1 MTEAEWLACTDLD
14 RMLEYLSGRPPTVRG
29 WLTWLGFRQEE
40 QAEPEPPKVSAR
52 KLRLYACASCRQI
65 GGLLI
70 DERSRRAVEVGERHA
85 DGLATD
91 EELRAAQSAAWEALN
106 ALTVA
111 PMSDAGQSRVTWK
124 LQTRKVT
131 PWLYAARAAVEVV
144 RGAPEGAI
152 AAAVRA
158 ALEAA
163 TEWGDTKWATQ
174 AAGAAVRAALLR
186 ELVGNPFRPPELDP
200 AWLEWRG
207 RTVLR
212 IAQAIYDE
220 SRFEEL
226 PVLADALE
234 EAGCTDADLL
244 AHCRGGE
251 HFRGCWVVDLILS
264 KDR

>member
-1 MTEAEWLACTDLD
+1 MTEAEWLACTDPD
-14 RMLEYLSGRPPTVRG
+14 RMLDYLSGRPPTVGG
-29 WLTWLGFRQEE
+29 WLAWLGFRQRE
-40 QAEPEPPKVSAR
+40 QAEPGPPRISAR
-52 KLRLYACASCRQI
+52 KLRLYASACCRRI
-65 GGLLI
+65 GGLLT
-70 DERSRRAVEVGERHA
+70 DERSRQAVEVAERHA

-91 EELRAAQSAAWEALN
+91 AELRAAESAAWDAMNAVTRVPMPEAGKPRM
-106 ALTVA
+106 AWEPHRSEAA
-111 PMSDAGQSRVTWK
+111 PQ
-124 LQTRKVT
+124 
-131 PWLYAARAAVEVV
+131 LYAARAAVELA
-144 RGAPEGAI
+144 RGTAEAAV
-152 AAAVRA
+152 AAAVQA
-158 ALEAA
+158 VLEAA

-186 ELVGNPFRPPELDP
+186 DLVGNPFRPRAIDP

-207 RTVLR
+207 GTVRR

-251 HFRGCWVVDLILS
+251 HVRGCWVVDGLLG
-264 KDR
+264 KE